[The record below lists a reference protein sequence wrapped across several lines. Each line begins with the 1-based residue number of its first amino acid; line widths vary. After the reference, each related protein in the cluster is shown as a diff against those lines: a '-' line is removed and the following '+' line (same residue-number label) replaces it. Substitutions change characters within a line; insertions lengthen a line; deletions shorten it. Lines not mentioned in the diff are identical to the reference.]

1 MLLIV
6 MIVLVLCIVCGLH
19 NDAFV
24 CNSLWREPDGT
35 FRAKVRWYII
45 PEETAAGRQPH
56 NLRRELY
63 RTNDLGDTEVII
75 LFSVCSWLVHNFLFA
90 CSLVV
95 LSSLFLWIV
104 QMETILRH
112 CSVMCPKDFRDANDG
127 GDDVFYCEYEYD
139 IHWHNFKR
147 LADIDDEPEVD
158 TDKLKILFLGAWTPL
173 KFIK

>member
-1 MLLIV
+1 
-6 MIVLVLCIVCGLH
+6 
-19 NDAFV
+19 
-24 CNSLWREPDGT
+24 
-35 FRAKVRWYII
+35 
-45 PEETAAGRQPH
+45 
-56 NLRRELY
+56 
-63 RTNDLGDTEVII
+63 
-75 LFSVCSWLVHNFLFA
+75 
-90 CSLVV
+90 
-95 LSSLFLWIV
+95 
-104 QMETILRH
+104 METILRH